1 MNTLVYKKGV
11 TNKYYDNLSE
21 DAKEAYKN
29 IVNERMKIYN
39 EGFILGFFVSLIFL
53 YYNKYVKQEKLTVY
67 QTICIVLAV
76 MFVVN
81 YFYYIL
87 SPKSDWM
94 LNHVNSKR
102 DVKNWLKLYKHM
114 QRYYYSGLLLGLI
127 AVIAL
132 NMTFKC

>member
-11 TNKYYDNLSE
+11 TNKYYDNLSD
-21 DAKEAYKN
+21 DAKQAYKN
-29 IVNERMKIYN
+29 IVNERMQIYN
-39 EGFILGFFVSLIFL
+39 QGFILGFFVSLIFL
-53 YYNKYVKQEKLTVY
+53 YYNKYVKEEKLTLY

-132 NMTFKC
+132 NMAFKC